1 MCNGCKGLETEISLS
16 EIRTHVNYGRTVCND
31 LYEIFNSEKI
41 EPDDF
46 EAFHETVRTKLSMM
60 LDFLFQAKLWC
71 DQLTKLINKEEK

>member
-1 MCNGCKGLETEISLS
+1 MKQIQLKELLLDIIIQVKVFVENKLQK
-16 EIRTHVNYGRTVCND
+16 V
-31 LYEIFNSEKI
+31 IFNAEKI